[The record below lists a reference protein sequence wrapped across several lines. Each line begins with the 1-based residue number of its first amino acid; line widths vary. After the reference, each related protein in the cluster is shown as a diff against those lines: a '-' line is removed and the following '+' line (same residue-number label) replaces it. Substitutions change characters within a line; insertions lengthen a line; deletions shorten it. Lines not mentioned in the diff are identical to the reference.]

1 MIKREELYCYWMSDI
16 GNLKKIRKQMI
27 NFKLIG
33 MKLGEGLKHLL
44 RETAKLP
51 EFVFLGRDP

>member
-51 EFVFLGRDP
+51 